1 MRSMKKILI
10 WIVSIIIIVAV
21 VDIVF
26 GMGMSYY
33 TRTHKLNG
41 DYRAIDHLI
50 RDSVDELV
58 VLGSSVALNSIDT
71 KKISDS
77 LNIKAYNGGSN
88 GQTFPF
94 YLTLMEIIAD
104 KPGLK
109 TVILG
114 MKEAS
119 LCDEGLGNRYNLLVP
134 YYDCGHGAID
144 SRMESKS
151 ALDKLLLKSSLY
163 RYNSIWF
170 RILLYMFM
178 DPGLVEECGFVAKD
192 IPRYYPHKI
201 RVDDTNDIVTDE
213 RRQEFEEFVS
223 LCKNKNIRL
232 IVCVPPRYEAAG
244 DMNSGERYL
253 RQRAL
258 SNDFELW
265 FDAKDTPIS
274 SDSTL
279 FYDNT
284 HLNYLGA
291 DKYTDIVL
299 SRLKNE
305 IQR

>member
-1 MRSMKKILI
+1 MTMKKILI

-21 VDIVF
+21 VDIIF

-41 DYRAIDHLI
+41 DYRATDHLI

-71 KKISDS
+71 KKVSDS
-77 LNIKAYNGGSN
+77 LDIMAYNGGSN
-88 GQTFPF
+88 GQSLPF

-114 MKEAS
+114 MKESS

-134 YYDCGHGAID
+134 YYDSGYEGID

-151 ALDKLLLKSSLY
+151 ALDKILLKSSLY

-170 RILLYMFM
+170 RILLYTFM

-192 IPRYYPHKI
+192 IPKYYPHKI
-201 RVDDTNDIVTDE
+201 KVEETEDTVTDE
-213 RRQEFEEFVS
+213 RRQEFEKFVS
-223 LCKNKNIRL
+223 LCKEKNIRL
-232 IVCVPPRYEAAG
+232 IICVPPRYEDVG
-244 DMNSGERYL
+244 DKNPGELYL
-253 RQRAL
+253 RERAL

-265 FDAKDTPIS
+265 FDVKDTSIS
-274 SDSTL
+274 YDSTL

-291 DKYTDIVL
+291 DKYTDIVI